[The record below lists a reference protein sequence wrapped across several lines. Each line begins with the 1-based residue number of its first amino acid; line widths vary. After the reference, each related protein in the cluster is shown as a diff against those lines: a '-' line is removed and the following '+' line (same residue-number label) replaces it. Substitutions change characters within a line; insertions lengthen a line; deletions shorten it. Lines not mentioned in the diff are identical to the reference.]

1 MNTFNCRVY
10 YEDTDVAGIVYY
22 ANYLKFIER
31 ARTETLRQLG
41 VSQSVLRGK
50 YDLIFVVS
58 KIYAE
63 YIMPARLDDLL
74 EISTVFHKIKRVSF
88 ELEQGIMVKK
98 NMIFNARVKIGIL
111 NAEGRPKQLPSV
123 FRHKIIN
130 LNK

>member
-10 YEDTDVAGIVYY
+10 YEATDMAGIVYY

-41 VSQSVLRGK
+41 VSQSVLMNK
-50 YDLIFVVS
+50 HDLIFAVS

-63 YIMPARLDDLL
+63 YIRPARLDDLL
-74 EISTVFHKIKRVSF
+74 EISTVFHKVKRVSF
-88 ELEQGIMVKK
+88 ELEQEIMVKK
-98 NMIFNARVKIGIL
+98 DIVFRAKVKIGIL
-111 NAEGRPKQLPSV
+111 NAEGMPKQLPSV
-123 FRHKIIN
+123 IRHKIFN

>member
-10 YEDTDVAGIVYY
+10 YEDTDMAGIVYY

-41 VSQSVLRGK
+41 VSQSVLRDK
-50 YDLIFVVS
+50 YNLIFVVS
-58 KIYAE
+58 KVCAE

-74 EISTVFHKIKRVSF
+74 EISTVFHKTKRVSF
-88 ELEQGIMVKK
+88 ELEQEILVKK
-98 NMIFNARVKIGIL
+98 NMVFHARVKIGIL

-123 FRHKIIN
+123 IRHKIFS